1 MKKNLVEV
9 LNIGLNAY
17 SDACTALIRAI
28 RIAVIDN
35 TNIKDADEY
44 VSCIVSL
51 YNWVFRGK
59 EEEGKEPIVGII
71 TSFKGKEVYALTK
84 SGKEIDLNDLDG
96 DTLFEIVNTL
106 ISQYSNKKT
115 QQKEDEDIVL

>member
-51 YNWVFRGK
+51 YNWVFRVNG
-59 EEEGKEPIVGII
+59 EEEKEPIVGII

-84 SGKEIDLNDLDG
+84 SGKEIDLDDLDG

-115 QQKEDEDIVL
+115 QQKEEEDIVL